1 MREHAHAKS
10 QFIEIVD
17 AGIDLGSLQ
26 RPDVGSLQTALQAQF
41 FLGPAEYGA
50 NRPQIGRQKDSRRG
64 PGSFLGRSRGWCCS
78 DLATSTPKSGNY
90 AM

>member
-1 MREHAHAKS
+1 MREHTHAKS

-26 RPDVGSLQTALQAQF
+26 RPDVGSLQTTLQAQF

-50 NRPQIGRQKDSRRG
+50 NRP
-64 PGSFLGRSRGWCCS
+64 
-78 DLATSTPKSGNY
+78 
-90 AM
+90 